1 MARPLRFVP
10 EGGALVEVTVRTFQS
25 RPLLRPSPALNE
37 IVGGVLGRAQ
47 AREPVR
53 CHAAVFM
60 SNHFHLLLSVDHA
73 LQLARFME
81 YLNSNLAREI
91 NRLHDWSGDVWER
104 RYRSILVSSE
114 ERAQVDR
121 MRYVLAHGVK
131 EGLVARASDWPGVH
145 SLRETF
151 AGEPI
156 RGVWFD
162 RTAEYKAS
170 QRRQRS
176 QQPEHAIEETFTLSP
191 LPCLAHLPADTY
203 RQQVATM
210 AAGIEAEAAAYLA
223 GRGLVP
229 LGVAEIL
236 RQDPQTRPNWTKR
249 SPAPAYHAA
258 TKVMREVL
266 RAAYKVFIDAFRG
279 AAEHWRAGDRNAR
292 FPVGSFPPG
301 LPFVLADGPDPP
313 WA

>member
-47 AREPVR
+47 SREPVR
-53 CHAAVFM
+53 CHAAAFL

-114 ERAQVDR
+114 QDAQVSR
-121 MRYVLAHGVK
+121 LKYILAHGVK

-145 SLRETF
+145 SLRETL
-151 AGEPI
+151 AGKPI
-156 RGVWFD
+156 RGMWFD
-162 RTAEYKAS
+162 RTAEYKEA
-170 QRRQRS
+170 QRRQGS
-176 QQPEHAIEETFTLSP
+176 QRPEHAIEETFILSP
-191 LPCLAHLPADTY
+191 LPCWAHLPADTY

-210 AAGIEAEAAAYLA
+210 VAGVEEEAAAYLA
-223 GRGLVP
+223 GRGLIP
-229 LGVAEIL
+229 LGVNEIL
-236 RQDPQTRPNWTKR
+236 RQDPQTRPNWTKK
-249 SPAPAYHAA
+249 SSAPPYHAA
-258 TKVMREVL
+258 TKVMRQLL
-266 RAAYKVFIDAFRG
+266 RAAYQAFVDAFRT
-279 AAEHWRAGDRNAR
+279 AAERWKAGDRTAR

-301 LPFVLADGPDPP
+301 LSFVHADGPDPP